1 MENVNRFAVVTGASS
16 GIGYELAREL
26 VSRGFNVLI
35 VAEDDAIDAAARQ
48 LGALAMPVKCNLAT
62 SEGVERLWGH
72 IKAVGRPIDVMCI
85 NAGVGVGGAFIQTK
99 LAEEI
104 NVINLNVTGTV
115 HLAKRAA
122 VDMVAHGSGRILFT
136 SSIASQM
143 PGPFYAVY
151 AASKAFVQSFAEALR
166 NELAEHDVVVTS
178 LMPGATDTKFFARAD
193 MLDTPAGQG
202 KKDDPAEV
210 ARQGIEAL
218 LDGKDSIVTTGIK
231 NKAQAVAAKVMSDP
245 VRAKL
250 HRKQVEPGRR

>member
-1 MENVNRFAVVTGASS
+1 
-16 GIGYELAREL
+16 
-26 VSRGFNVLI
+26 
-35 VAEDDAIDAAARQ
+35 
-48 LGALAMPVKCNLAT
+48 
-62 SEGVERLWGH
+62 
-72 IKAVGRPIDVMCI
+72 
-85 NAGVGVGGAFIQTK
+85 
-99 LAEEI
+99 
-104 NVINLNVTGTV
+104 
-115 HLAKRAA
+115 
-122 VDMVAHGSGRILFT
+122 
-136 SSIASQM
+136 
-143 PGPFYAVY
+143 
-151 AASKAFVQSFAEALR
+151 
-166 NELAEHDVVVTS
+166 LAEHDVVVTS